1 MIDIDKY
8 NLPKSKT
15 EKASNPSKTKT
26 QQTSSLQELM
36 NRDIELFNAFDA
48 KKKEDFYT
56 KLNILTTAGLD
67 IQQALQLIEKGQKKK
82 SVQAIIENIREQVI
96 EGASVSDAMANTTKF
111 SKYEVFSIKIGEET
125 GKLSHILKE
134 LSFFFKRLI
143 QYRQQLMGALTYP
156 AFVILFSFAVIVFLL
171 NFLVPMFSGVYDRF
185 DQELP
190 MITQQIVNL
199 SDWLQG
205 NLKYILLGFVLTIG
219 FLYYQRKQTWFRKAF
234 SFFILHLPVF
244 GKVIKKIYL
253 ARFCQAMAFLLNS
266 KVALLK
272 TVELIAQMIQ
282 FYPIEY
288 SLNQAEKSILNGD
301 SLNETLE
308 RFKFYPE
315 ELIALIKVGE
325 EASQLDTMFSKLAEQ
340 YNEEVEQQTK
350 AIGSLLEPIL
360 IISLGVIVG
369 FILIAMYMPLFQL
382 SMGVQ

>member
-8 NLPKSKT
+8 NLPNSKA
-15 EKASNPSKTKT
+15 KAKPAKTKEPKKST
-26 QQTSSLQELM
+26 LQELM
-36 NRDIELFNAFDA
+36 SKDIELFNSFDA

-56 KLNILTTAGLD
+56 KLNILITAGLD

-82 SVQAIIENIREQVI
+82 NVKAIIENIREQVI
-96 EGASVSDAMANTTKF
+96 QGASVSDAMAATSKF
-111 SKYEVFSIKIGEET
+111 SNYEVFSIKIGEET

-134 LSFFFKRLI
+134 LSFFFKRVI

-156 AFVILFSFAVIVFLL
+156 TFVILFSFGVIIFLL
-171 NFLVPMFSGVYDRF
+171 NFLVPMFSGVYNRF

-190 MITQQIVNL
+190 LVTQQIVNL
-199 SDWLQG
+199 SDWLQR
-205 NLKYILLGFVLTIG
+205 NLKYILLGTVSVIA
-219 FLYYQRKQTWFRKAF
+219 FLYYQRKQIWFRKVL
-234 SFFILHLPVF
+234 SIFIINIPIF
-244 GKVIKKIYL
+244 GNVIKKIYL

-282 FYPIEY
+282 FYPIEH
-288 SLNQAEKSILNGD
+288 SLNQAEDSILNGN

-308 RFKFYPE
+308 QFKFYPE

-340 YNEEVEQQTK
+340 YNDEVEQQTK

-360 IISLGVIVG
+360 IIGLGVIVG

-382 SMGVQ
+382 SMGIQ